1 MNVCKEDAAVQWY
14 CRFCK
19 RNCSEKLCKIHGKT
33 FVMETFFSNV
43 TGLTEGT
50 KKVSSNK
57 YF

>member
-50 KKVSSNK
+50 KKSV
-57 YF
+57 FQ